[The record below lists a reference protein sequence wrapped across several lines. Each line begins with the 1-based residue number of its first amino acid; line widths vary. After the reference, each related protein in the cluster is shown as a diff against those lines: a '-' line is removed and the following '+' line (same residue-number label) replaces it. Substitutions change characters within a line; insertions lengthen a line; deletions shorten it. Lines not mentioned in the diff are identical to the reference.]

1 MLMGEAVAFVAA
13 VEKFAGDDDGV
24 CREMEGSCLRRMGP
38 THSHNLKIRFTNA
51 RQQEGNI
58 GLSAATRHSLVMAA
72 ASDEQ
77 SSP

>member
-51 RQQEGNI
+51 RQQECNI
-58 GLSAATRHSLVMAA
+58 WVICSNTAFACNGCS
-72 ASDEQ
+72 
-77 SSP
+77 